1 MVNRLRNE
9 VEFVDQIVRDLC
21 RENFSAFE
29 RTYQKSEQYIKALN
43 RIDKLANKLHEIL
56 PEEAISLFR
65 EYSNACSDLESVAC
79 EDEYCLG
86 YQTGAQFMLA
96 ALAGRTTQD
105 DAKSCLSNAG
115 APLSDRR

>member
-43 RIDKLANKLHEIL
+43 RIDKLADKLNEIL
-56 PEEAISLFR
+56 PEEARSLFR
-65 EYSNACSDLESVAC
+65 EYSNACSELESLAC
-79 EDEYCLG
+79 DEEYWLG
-86 YQTGAQFMLA
+86 YQTGAQFILA
-96 ALAGRTTQD
+96 AFAGRTAQD
-105 DAKSCLSNAG
+105 DTKSCLSNAG
-115 APLSDRR
+115 APLSDRQ